1 MTLCPVQLTYLLTVL
16 PCKCG
21 ANLSIFKENKIV
33 FKGHD
38 SLRLDVDL
46 QRGDCRHDG
55 PNH

>member
-16 PCKCG
+16 PFKCG